1 MEEGMMNYAL
11 GCSFSQS
18 ELFENFPYKKLKINC
33 KECERITGDPH
44 RDKLV
49 KQIFRESVK
58 LVLNDVIDNNATFE
72 LPLKG
77 NKKCNIH
84 MQRIRGERFK
94 ALRKAGKWKDINY
107 LKSMFTG
114 HQLGF
119 FMYGKR
125 TPRVK
130 NIYVNKELRD
140 KITNNTNNGMQYC

>member
-1 MEEGMMNYAL
+1 MNYAL
-11 GCSFSQS
+11 GCAFSQS
-18 ELFENFPYKKLKINC
+18 ELFENFPYQKLKISC
-33 KECERITGDPH
+33 KECENLTGDPH

-58 LVLNDVIDNNATFE
+58 LALNDVIDNNATFE
-72 LPLKG
+72 LPLSG

-84 MQRIRGERFK
+84 MQRIKGEQFK
-94 ALRKAGKWKDINY
+94 RLRKAGKWKDIDY

-114 HQLGF
+114 YQLGF

-130 NIYVNKELRD
+130 NIYVKKELRD

>member
-1 MEEGMMNYAL
+1 MNYAL
-11 GCSFSQS
+11 GCAFSQN

-33 KECERITGDPH
+33 KQCEEITGDPH

-49 KQIFRESVK
+49 KRIFRESVK
-58 LVLNDVIDNNATFE
+58 LVLNDVIDNNTTFE

-77 NKKCNIH
+77 NKKCDIH
-84 MQRIRGERFK
+84 MQRIRGEQFK
-94 ALRKAGKWKDINY
+94 ALRRAGKWKDINY

-130 NIYVNKELRD
+130 SIYVNKELRD